1 MTTRRPGFEDGQR
14 RARNRS
20 ILIFAG
26 FVDMAIAGFFLGWG
40 HSLLGLEHR
49 VAWLIAAVL
58 AAAAVS
64 TFFIATLAYGRRGQR
79 RALDEGEDDG
89 PVVRR

>member
-1 MTTRRPGFEDGQR
+1 MTPQRPGREDAER
-14 RARNRS
+14 RARART

-26 FVDMAIAGFFLGWG
+26 LFDMALAGFFLGWG

-49 VAWLIAAVL
+49 VAWLIAALL

-64 TFFIATLAYGRRGQR
+64 TFFIATLVYGRRGSR
-79 RALDEGEDDG
+79 RALDEGEDE